1 MRSVGHR
8 AAAKTG
14 RAFLL
19 GRSQARETPT
29 GKVRHLTSCLLAPG
43 YPVTQTHLGP
53 GFMTE
58 LRHDG
63 QIQEAD
69 SGAVSYASQFSE
81 ESFIWLTVEE
91 EALSTLGG

>member
-1 MRSVGHR
+1 
-8 AAAKTG
+8 
-14 RAFLL
+14 
-19 GRSQARETPT
+19 
-29 GKVRHLTSCLLAPG
+29 
-43 YPVTQTHLGP
+43 
-53 GFMTE
+53 MTE

-91 EALSTLGG
+91 EALSTLGGWGPERADESQG